1 MIVAQNLTKRFGR
14 HLAVDSLNFEIT
26 RGHVVGILG
35 PNGAGKSTTLRMI
48 TGFLPPSAGS
58 VQVDGLDVS
67 RHWKAVRQRIGF
79 LAESAPLY
87 SEMRVS
93 EYLTFRSRLFGLSRS
108 ERHKAIDRAI
118 AQCQILEVRRRPINQ
133 LSKGYRQRVGLAAT
147 LLHDPPLL
155 ILDEPTVG
163 LDPSQ
168 IREFR
173 TLIRNLAGSHTI
185 LLSTHILPEVELTCD
200 RVILIAGGRIRGQ
213 GTISEL
219 QQQASNVS
227 RYVVETDTAKAE
239 RAVASIPAVAQV
251 QAKRLDSTWYRLTV
265 TAKCEQDDLRE
276 SISRALS
283 EVKSITRELHR
294 QSPTLEH
301 LFVHM
306 VEGSETSEP
315 PKTPETLQK
324 TASKNG
330 QDGSS

>member
-14 HLAVDSLNFEIT
+14 HLAVDSLNFEII

-48 TGFLPPSAGS
+48 TGFLPPTAGS

-67 RHWKAVRQRIGF
+67 RHWRAVRQKIGF

-87 SEMRVS
+87 PEMRVT
-93 EYLTFRSRLFGLSRS
+93 EYLTFRARLFGLNRP
-108 ERHKAIDRAI
+108 ERLKAIDRSI
-118 AQCQILEVRRRPINQ
+118 DQCQLQAVRRRPINQ
-133 LSKGYRQRVGLAAT
+133 LSKGYRQRVGLAST

-173 TLIRNLAGSHTI
+173 TLIRTLAGSHTI

-200 RVILIAGGRIRGQ
+200 RVILIANGRIRGQ
-213 GTISEL
+213 GTIAEL
-219 QQQASNVS
+219 QQQATSVS
-227 RYVVETDTAKAE
+227 RYVVETDTARAE
-239 RAVASIPAVAQV
+239 RAVASIPEVALV

-265 TAKCEQDDLRE
+265 TGKSEQDDLRE

-283 EVKSITRELHR
+283 EIKSITRELHR

-306 VEGSETSEP
+306 VEDSDPPPPESPESAKKATSI
-315 PKTPETLQK
+315 
-324 TASKNG
+324 NG
-330 QDGSS
+330 QEGTS